1 VASRFGAAIVG
12 GFFGLLLG
20 VGIGLYLSQTGAL
33 NMSRRSSLVLPM
45 VGVLIGLAAGF
56 FGGRR
61 RRSRY

>member
-1 VASRFGAAIVG
+1 MGSRIGAAIVG

-20 VGIGLYLSQTGAL
+20 VGVGLYLSQTGAL
-33 NMSRRSSLVLPM
+33 NMSRRSSLVVPI

-61 RRSRY
+61 RRARY